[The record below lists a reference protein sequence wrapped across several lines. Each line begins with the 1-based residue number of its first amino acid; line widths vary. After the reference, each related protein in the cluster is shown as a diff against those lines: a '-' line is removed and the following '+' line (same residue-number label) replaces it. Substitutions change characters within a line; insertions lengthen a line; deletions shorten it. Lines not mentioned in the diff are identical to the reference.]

1 MEPSRNVRIG
11 ADVSN
16 GRNITMSNYLSY
28 RKEDAV
34 RVPGSI
40 LALAVGIVAA
50 VVVAH
55 VPHSCSGTPA
65 APVSVQASSPHA
77 DVAVGAER
85 GTALS
90 VGVHSPSQSS
100 CSGSSIPS
108 APLRSF
114 RPGEHEGPTAP
125 VPVQARGHSTGPR
138 TTAPVVPPDQASR
151 PPPRFQLRGIVL
163 QI

>member
-11 ADVSN
+11 TDVSN
-16 GRNITMSNYLSY
+16 GQDVTMSNYLYYKSGCT
-28 RKEDAV
+28 ASGIGV
-34 RVPGSI
+34 I
-40 LALAVGIVAA
+40 LAVAVGLAA
-50 VVVAH
+50 VLMAH
-55 VPHSCSGTPA
+55 APRPCSAAPA
-65 APVSVQASSPHA
+65 APVSVEASSPHA

-90 VGVHSPSQSS
+90 VGAHAPSQPS
-100 CSGSSIPS
+100 CSGRSIPS

-114 RPGEHEGPTAP
+114 RPGEHEGPA
-125 VPVQARGHSTGPR
+125 VLVAAQARGHSTGPR

-151 PPPRFQLRGIVL
+151 PPPRFHLRGIVL

>member
-11 ADVSN
+11 TGVSN
-16 GRNITMSNYLSY
+16 GQDVTMSNYLYCKSGCT
-28 RKEDAV
+28 ASGIGV
-34 RVPGSI
+34 I
-40 LALAVGIVAA
+40 LAVAVGLVA
-50 VVVAH
+50 VLMAH
-55 VPHSCSGTPA
+55 APRPCSAAPA
-65 APVSVQASSPHA
+65 APVSVEASSPHA

-85 GTALS
+85 GRALS
-90 VGVHSPSQSS
+90 VGVYSPSQSS

-125 VPVQARGHSTGPR
+125 VAVQARGHATGLC
-138 TTAPVVPPDQASR
+138 TTAPVAPPDRASR